1 MRPATSA
8 LVVVVASLA
17 LAACGSS
24 NSNSTAQAAAA
35 AKPDQMVTFAKC
47 MRTHGVPNFP
57 DPGSNGNG
65 GIQIQASKT
74 AGSGAS
80 MTVNGVSVSAPAF
93 QSAMQSCRSDLPN
106 GGHPPPLTAARKQA
120 MLQFSQCMRAHGLP
134 NFPDPTFGSGG
145 AVRLQVKPGEG
156 IDPNSPQFQQ
166 AQAACAK
173 YRAGGGFTARA
184 GG

>member
-1 MRPATSA
+1 
-8 LVVVVASLA
+8 VAGSLA

-24 NSNSTAQAAAA
+24 KTSPTNASATV
-35 AKPDQMVTFAKC
+35 KPGQMVSFAKC
-47 MRTHGVPNFP
+47 MRAHGVPNFP

-65 GIQIQASKT
+65 GIQIQPT
-74 AGSGAS
+74 RRAGSGAS

-93 QSAMQSCRSDLPN
+93 QTAMQSCRSELPN
-106 GGHPPPLTAARKQA
+106 GGHPPPLSAARKQA
-120 MLQFSQCMRAHGLP
+120 MLQFSRCMRIHGVP

-145 AVRLQVKPGEG
+145 RVQLLINPGAG
-156 IDPNSPQFQQ
+156 VDPNSPTFQQ
-166 AQAACAK
+166 AQQSCAK